1 MCSLSNISLTRL
13 ASANSSSVAWLEV
26 LTIGIIYDWT
36 VKVKLLFLESFVEKI
51 YIYLRD
57 LFTFVLALFPV

>member
-26 LTIGIIYDWT
+26 LTIAIIYDWT